1 MKKSEWLVNL
11 TVRVVR
17 KHDLESLATLI
28 SQLDG
33 EAIASPQRMAELF
46 ARILEVPNYNY
57 YIAYDDPDLPPVGCF
72 SLLILPTL
80 MHDGISMAL
89 LDAVVV
95 RQDLRGQGI
104 GKRMMQEVYRLCR
117 EAKCRRI
124 VLSSHLKRERAHG
137 FYRSLGFKQHGW
149 SFSLE
154 GFDLNSESDF

>member
-1 MKKSEWLVNL
+1 MNLTNLTVNL
-11 TVRVVR
+11 TVRVVQEN
-17 KHDLESLATLI
+17 DLESLATLI

-33 EAIASPQRMAELF
+33 EAIASRERIAELF

-57 YIAYDDPDLPPVGCF
+57 YIAHGDLAQPPVGCF

-124 VLSSHLKRERAHG
+124 VLSSHLKRERAHS

-154 GFDLNSESDF
+154 GFELNSESDF